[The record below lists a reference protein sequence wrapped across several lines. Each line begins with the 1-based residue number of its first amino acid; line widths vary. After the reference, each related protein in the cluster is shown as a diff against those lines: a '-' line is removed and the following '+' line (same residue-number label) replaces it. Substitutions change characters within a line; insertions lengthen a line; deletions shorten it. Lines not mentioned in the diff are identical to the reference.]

1 MKKLKHNNPDSSDI
15 SITEDFYVNL
25 SNSIIAPAVE
35 LCPPVLT
42 SVSKSQKGNPCFV
55 TFQEDIEYSYQ
66 ETGQE
71 LFNKITEL

>member
-1 MKKLKHNNPDSSDI
+1 MKHNNPDFPDI
-15 SITEDFYVNL
+15 SMIEDFHVNL

-35 LCPPVLT
+35 LCHPVLT
-42 SVSKSQKGNPCFV
+42 SVSKSEKGNPCFV
-55 TFQEDIEYSYQ
+55 TSQEDIEYSYQ